1 MRTSARQPGQV
12 EIFLGIAI
20 LLCLGV
26 IAVGVFR
33 QQYRYNPAVLA
44 GTASVQS
51 KSSVE
56 TKPANAPAADFS
68 ALLPPELTVFGA
80 METFNADNLFD
91 KIDGKAELYLSS
103 GFVGLRCQRFA
114 VKAEPD
120 NWLEF
125 FVYDMGG
132 VPQAFAVY
140 SGQHRADAQPLDLTP
155 FAYKTANAF
164 FFACGRYYLE
174 VVTATPTE
182 KMLAGMSALSRNFVA
197 ENPPGDMRLPELAF
211 FPAEN
216 LQPGS
221 FGFQVADTFGFDR
234 FKNVFSAKYR
244 AGDAEVQA
252 FVTLRSTPEDAVA
265 LRDAYQNFLL
275 ANGGK
280 ELPAKGNVAG
290 AKPVNLLDTVEI
302 VFSQGKV
309 VAGVHAAPNQ
319 AAAEQVAAL
328 LSKKIAEVAK

>member
-12 EIFLGIAI
+12 EKRLGMAI
-20 LLCLGV
+20 LLFLGV
-26 IAVGVFR
+26 IAAGVFR
-33 QQYRYNPAVLA
+33 QQFHYNPAVLA
-44 GTASVQS
+44 GTAPVQS
-51 KSSVE
+51 KSSAQA
-56 TKPANAPAADFS
+56 KPGTAPAADFS
-68 ALLPPELTVFGA
+68 ACLPPELAVFGA
-80 METFNADNLFD
+80 LETFNADNLFD

-125 FVYDMGG
+125 FVYEMGG

-155 FAYKTANAF
+155 YAYKTANAL

-197 ENPPGDMRLPELAF
+197 QNPPGDMRLPELAY

-216 LQPGS
+216 LEPDS
-221 FGFQVADTFGFDR
+221 FGFQVADTFGFDQ

-252 FVTLRSTPEDAVA
+252 FVALRPSPEEAVA

-280 ELPAKGNVAG
+280 ELPAKGNIAG
-290 AKPVNLLDTVEI
+290 AKRVELLDAVEI

-309 VAGVHAAPNQ
+309 MAGVHAAPSQ
-319 AAAEQVAAL
+319 AAAEQVATL
-328 LSKKIAEVAK
+328 LY

>member
-1 MRTSARQPGQV
+1 MRQPGQT
-12 EIFLGIAI
+12 ERRLGITI

-26 IAVGVFR
+26 ITGSVFR
-33 QQYRYNPAVLA
+33 QQFHYNPAVLA
-44 GTASVQS
+44 GTAPVQS
-51 KSSVE
+51 KSPAEAKSVIA
-56 TKPANAPAADFS
+56 TSADFS
-68 ALLPPELTVFGA
+68 ACLPPELTVFGA
-80 METFNADNLFD
+80 LETFNADNLFD

-103 GFVGLRCQRFA
+103 GFAGLRCQRFA
-114 VKAEPD
+114 LKAEPD

-125 FVYDMGG
+125 FAYDMGG

-155 FAYKTANAF
+155 YAYKTANAF
-164 FFACGRYYLE
+164 FFVCGRYYLE
-174 VVTATPTE
+174 VITATPTE
-182 KMLAGMSALSRNFVA
+182 KMLAGMLALSRNFVA
-197 ENPPGDMRLPELAF
+197 QNPPGDMRLPELSF

-216 LQPGS
+216 LQPAS
-221 FGFQVADTFGFDR
+221 FGFQVADTFGFDQ

-244 AGDAEVQA
+244 VGDTDVQA
-252 FVTLRSTPEDAVA
+252 FVTLRSSPEEAAA
-265 LRDAYQNFLL
+265 LRDAYQNFLF

-290 AKPVNLLDTVEI
+290 AKRVELLDTVEI

-319 AAAEQVAAL
+319 VAAEQVAAL
-328 LSKKIAEVAK
+328 LYQKIAEVAK